1 MLLTGTYPTNIW
13 YNRNM
18 SDGNVPTDAM
28 ASNARRGLALRKEFG
43 RGGTAVGVARAR
55 DIQRKASLSNSTV
68 MRMHSFFSRHRVD
81 KKGKGWTAGSEGYPS
96 NGLIAW
102 LLWGGDSG
110 AAWAQSKRI
119 AIVSARK
126 NVWVDSG
133 FSFRKSISKSVKVG
147 QMVSWNSSGGRATGK
162 VLRIVTNGKYSVP
175 NSSFSVTGTKEDP
188 AAVIRVYRDG
198 KPTDTIVG
206 HKVKSLSAK

>member
-1 MLLTGTYPTNIW
+1 MAEGHT
-13 YNRNM
+13 
-18 SDGNVPTDAM
+18 PTDSM
-28 ASNARRGLALRKEFG
+28 ASNARRGLALRKEYG

-55 DIQRKASLSNSTV
+55 DIANKASLSNSTV

-110 AAWAQSKRI
+110 AAWAQSKRN
-119 AIVSARK
+119 AIKGSQKALWSNSA
-126 NVWVDSG
+126 
-133 FSFRKSISKSVKVG
+133 FSFQKADSVRVG
-147 QMVSWNSSGGRATGK
+147 QMVSWNSSGGRAEGK
-162 VLRIVTNGKYSVP
+162 VLRVINNGSYNVP
-175 NSSFSVTGTKEDP
+175 GSSLTIKGTPDDP
-188 AAVIRVYRDG
+188 AAAIRVYRNG
-198 KPTDTIVG
+198 EPTDTIVG